1 MIYKCLPGNHGSC
14 QNRPAR
20 GALPSRPNQSPAVTA
35 TASCVVTAGLVTPA
49 SSSRHAIPS
58 VPASRATSPPLAKQ
72 VSLEFLSSTT
82 CSAPPINPS
91 SSSNSASPSP
101 SFFYQ
106 RCPVNL
112 GRSEEA
118 LGSSLDNAVQGPS
131 QLPTWSTVFATK
143 VTVLHHIPKGARNEC
158 AELTAHAC
166 RGLINPEQWSQILGC
181 TIPAV

>member
-91 SSSNSASPSP
+91 TSSNSASPSP

-112 GRSEEA
+112 GIQRRLWAPHWITLSKGLLSFQLGPLCLLLKLLFSITSPRVLEMSA
-118 LGSSLDNAVQGPS
+118 LS
-131 QLPTWSTVFATK
+131 
-143 VTVLHHIPKGARNEC
+143 
-158 AELTAHAC
+158 
-166 RGLINPEQWSQILGC
+166 
-181 TIPAV
+181 